1 MPRGAFWVPA
11 AMPPCH
17 DAQARPCQVARAA
30 CGLAEASRRHIMG
43 PAGALRRPPPQIADI
58 RSTWPHL
65 HVASCKLWIFIL
77 SSGRGVHPQVL
88 APVPLRLAVPARCH
102 PAASG
107 RYCRRLAVELHVDR
121 HAANPLS
128 IVIRDRAGPS
138 LCRRRRRSAWR
149 AERTT
154 GPLVVR
160 DCPVSSVPCAIC
172 RYMSSLMQ
180 DPVVAYHVF
189 PGRFWRRGACR
200 YLAVPRACPSGRIG
214 GVEPAEAR
222 RRLIFGPPYLGGV
235 IRAYAAGTK
244 FVHALPKQH
253 TALTG
258 SRHGA
263 ASGAVATWEAYG
275 GYRLRSGRPLLVP
288 RRHE

>member
-1 MPRGAFWVPA
+1 MRKGALRIQTYLPVKARYRLPVLPEPLQRLSLGPVRRGAPRVQPQRLVGARYRLPVPLCLLSFCSDFPSASYAEASPGSGSAALSGMPLPRGAFWVPA

-121 HAANPLS
+121 
-128 IVIRDRAGPS
+128 
-138 LCRRRRRSAWR
+138 
-149 AERTT
+149 
-154 GPLVVR
+154 
-160 DCPVSSVPCAIC
+160 
-172 RYMSSLMQ
+172 
-180 DPVVAYHVF
+180 
-189 PGRFWRRGACR
+189 
-200 YLAVPRACPSGRIG
+200 
-214 GVEPAEAR
+214 
-222 RRLIFGPPYLGGV
+222 
-235 IRAYAAGTK
+235 
-244 FVHALPKQH
+244 
-253 TALTG
+253 
-258 SRHGA
+258 
-263 ASGAVATWEAYG
+263 
-275 GYRLRSGRPLLVP
+275 
-288 RRHE
+288 